1 MNLPMHLGLMN
12 ECDDGWCSL
21 LSVSI
26 RTCLVK
32 HMELYQRN
40 LSKEFSMKI
49 SVVDIIR
56 GCIRKQGDR
65 DPVWSGQYNHTH
77 PKQHNFIHIKCFNK
91 KIMYIAFQLISTV
104 QVMEHRHKEVV
115 GLLLGDLQKPPEY
128 GPGHPALCGSARE
141 GIEPE
146 GPRSPCQPQPSS
158 NSVKYQ

>member
-65 DPVWSGQYNHTH
+65 DPV
-77 PKQHNFIHIKCFNK
+77 
-91 KIMYIAFQLISTV
+91 
-104 QVMEHRHKEVV
+104 
-115 GLLLGDLQKPPEY
+115 
-128 GPGHPALCGSARE
+128 
-141 GIEPE
+141 
-146 GPRSPCQPQPSS
+146 
-158 NSVKYQ
+158 

>member
-56 GCIRKQGDR
+56 GCIRNREIEIQF
-65 DPVWSGQYNHTH
+65 GQDSTI
-77 PKQHNFIHIKCFNK
+77 IHI
-91 KIMYIAFQLISTV
+91 
-104 QVMEHRHKEVV
+104 
-115 GLLLGDLQKPPEY
+115 
-128 GPGHPALCGSARE
+128 
-141 GIEPE
+141 
-146 GPRSPCQPQPSS
+146 PS
-158 NSVKYQ
+158 NTTLYT